1 MQRDIIEKEMFKEVD
16 ILGALDNPHIVKLHG
31 FTKKPG
37 KDFNYLNACCDFYL
51 LLFLERTGK
60 SLRGRFIIFQQ
71 LNIFAKK
78 SSLLVYLYLFFMS
91 FKASGSNIYVIYKDM
106 VLYSLEFYFKQ
117 M

>member
-78 SSLLVYLYLFFMS
+78 SSLLVYLYLVF
-91 FKASGSNIYVIYKDM
+91 YV
-106 VLYSLEFYFKQ
+106 F
-117 M
+117 

>member
-78 SSLLVYLYLFFMS
+78 VILISLFVFSFLCLLKLVVLIYMLYTKTWFCTH
-91 FKASGSNIYVIYKDM
+91 
-106 VLYSLEFYFKQ
+106 
-117 M
+117 